1 MQLQQKKEKK
11 KKKKKK
17 KKKSSFGSI
26 AKVHNL
32 DDNIPTS
39 NTLRNSFVVGA
50 DNTFVDMGCGYPV
63 SFKN

>member
-1 MQLQQKKEKK
+1 MQLQQKKRKEKK
-11 KKKKKK
+11 KQ
-17 KKKSSFGSI
+17 KSSFGRI
-26 AKVHNL
+26 AKVHNP